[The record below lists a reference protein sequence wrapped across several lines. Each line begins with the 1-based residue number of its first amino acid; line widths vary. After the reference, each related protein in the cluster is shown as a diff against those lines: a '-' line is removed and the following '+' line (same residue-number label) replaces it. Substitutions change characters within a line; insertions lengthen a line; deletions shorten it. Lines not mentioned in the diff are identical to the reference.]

1 MALLALS
8 ATHMAYYTG
17 SIGTRR
23 LAEQYRV
30 KALNGLT
37 LATGD
42 LNREAS
48 AYPPEAS
55 DAILAAQ
62 VLLSWQCAQW

>member
-1 MALLALS
+1 
-8 ATHMAYYTG
+8 MAYQTG
-17 SIGTRR
+17 SIGTRK
-23 LAEQYRV
+23 LAETYRV
-30 KALNGLT
+30 NALSGLT

-48 AYPPEAS
+48 AYPREAS

-62 VLLSWQCAQW
+62 VLLSWQCASW